1 MPGRERMTGNSE
13 VILTGNK
20 STGIDLRTRH
30 LAVSRDTIS
39 HLICKLCGFMNIASI
54 RFLMLETGSSSLDST
69 NAVFVLFLCWNRV
82 ILEVSLDL

>member
-1 MPGRERMTGNSE
+1 MTGNSE

-39 HLICKLCGFMNIASI
+39 HLIGKLCGFMNIASI
-54 RFLMLETGSSSLDST
+54 RFLVLENGGKFAGLDIRC
-69 NAVFVLFLCWNRV
+69 LCWFCAGTV
-82 ILEVSLDL
+82 